1 MADNALT
8 RLPVVG
14 QLGVAI
20 GAGLVIGVA
29 FYFLLYAD
37 KLEERAA
44 KQAELDKLE
53 QTIRELKITVAKLP
67 EFEKEVRQL
76 EEKLEVLKRFLPT
89 ETERPALMKQVN
101 SLAMTSTLT
110 ILKFNPRAPV
120 NKEFYQEWPVDV
132 QVNGSY
138 HNLALFFDKIGRLPR
153 LVNGGDIK
161 IQAVAQQRLSQTISA
176 TFTATT
182 YTYQETPPPGAP
194 GAPGAARPPG
204 ARPPGA
210 P

>member
-8 RLPVVG
+8 RLPIAG

-20 GAGLVIGVA
+20 GAGLAIGVA
-29 FYFLLYAD
+29 FYFLVYSD
-37 KLEERAA
+37 KLTERQA
-44 KQAELDKLE
+44 KQAELDRLE

-67 EFEKEVRQL
+67 EFEREVRQL
-76 EEKLEVLKRFLPT
+76 EERLEVLKRFLPS

-132 QVNGSY
+132 EVNGSY

-153 LVNGGDIK
+153 LVNGSDIK
-161 IQAVAQQRLSQTISA
+161 INAIANQRLSQTITAS
-176 TFTATT
+176 FMATT
-182 YTYQETPPPGAP
+182 YTYQETPPA
-194 GAPGAARPPG
+194 PPG

-210 P
+210 R